1 MAEKT
6 IGVWLV
12 HEKLWWAQVKISA
25 RTKLRFLHYIF
36 GYIKVVAKH
45 NSTAYVNCLYHTKS
59 FFVNDKTP
67 NNNNDNR
74 HLPLFCVLQVDL

>member
-25 RTKLRFLHYIF
+25 RTKLRFLRSENQAFYSHKITNHRKF
-36 GYIKVVAKH
+36 LGKKTNRVQEL
-45 NSTAYVNCLYHTKS
+45 TS
-59 FFVNDKTP
+59 FSMLKTEA
-67 NNNNDNR
+67 
-74 HLPLFCVLQVDL
+74 

>member
-6 IGVWLV
+6 IGGWLV

-36 GYIKVVAKH
+36 GYIKVVGKH
-45 NSTAYVNCLYHTKS
+45 NSTAYVNCLYHQIRCIM
-59 FFVNDKTP
+59 NDKK
-67 NNNNDNR
+67 NNNSDNR
-74 HLPLFCVLQVDL
+74 HLRLFCVL